1 MKTAIKHL
9 VRGGLFLAAAAFVA
23 HIQADI
29 TVLGLSPTNAALAV
43 AVLAAVDSWLRAE
56 ADDS

>member
-1 MKTAIKHL
+1 MDIIKHI
-9 VRGGLFLAAAAFVA
+9 VRGGLYLAVAAFVA

-29 TVLGLSPTNAALAV
+29 SLLGLSPTNAALAT

-56 ADDS
+56 ADTS